1 MIINNKVWRSLSNW
15 KRYELLLNAYKKT
28 MKKWEEKQL

>member
-15 KRYELLLNAYKKT
+15 ERYEFLLNAYKKT
-28 MKKWEEKQL
+28 IKKWEEKQL